1 MRWFLKSSAYFIFIV
16 ANCGKSF
23 AANGRV
29 IAGKDAV
36 PGAWPWQ
43 VKLTRRGRFMC
54 GASLV
59 SPLWVVTAAHCVS
72 RLLRPTEYK
81 VILGMSFCILAYLY
95 L

>member
-1 MRWFLKSSAYFIFIV
+1 MKLSSYFTFIL

-23 AANGRV
+23 PAKGRV
-29 IAGKDAV
+29 IAGRNAV

-81 VILGMSFCILAYLY
+81 VILGMNLCILV
-95 L
+95 